1 MSASKPI
8 KDHPAFP
15 VAPHPGDNVNPR
27 VRGNSGMSMLDFF
40 AGCAAIGLSSGLD
53 NPNTKTISKAC
64 YDLAE
69 DLMMERQTRYNQ
81 TSR

>member
-1 MSASKPI
+1 
-8 KDHPAFP
+8 
-15 VAPHPGDNVNPR
+15 
-27 VRGNSGMSMLDFF
+27 MSMLDFF

-69 DLMMERQTRYNQ
+69 DLMLERQTRYNP
-81 TSR
+81 THR